1 MIYCDLLKLDL
12 FLRQRRSK
20 RRFVSFAA
28 ITLSFT
34 HPGIYLDL
42 TCLVMEGACL
52 SMRVVRVEWY
62 CEYKAS
68 ELFLGSTI
76 SSDERRSFLMAS
88 ILILWYFLK
97 VTVSPEI
104 RLWGGDIDL
113 ECYGEVIG
121 EGLGDMDV

>member
-12 FLRQRRSK
+12 FLHQRRSK
-20 RRFVSFAA
+20 RGFVSFAA

-34 HPGIYLDL
+34 HPVMYLDL
-42 TCLVMEGACL
+42 TSLVMEGACL

-62 CEYKAS
+62 CEYKVS

-88 ILILWYFLK
+88 ILIIWYFLK

-104 RLWGGDIDL
+104 HLWGGDIDL

-121 EGLGDMDV
+121 EGLGGMDV

>member
-1 MIYCDLLKLDL
+1 M
-12 FLRQRRSK
+12 
-20 RRFVSFAA
+20 
-28 ITLSFT
+28 
-34 HPGIYLDL
+34 
-42 TCLVMEGACL
+42 

-76 SSDERRSFLMAS
+76 SSDERRSFQLAS

-104 RLWGGDIDL
+104 RLWG
-113 ECYGEVIG
+113 VILTLNVM
-121 EGLGDMDV
+121 EK